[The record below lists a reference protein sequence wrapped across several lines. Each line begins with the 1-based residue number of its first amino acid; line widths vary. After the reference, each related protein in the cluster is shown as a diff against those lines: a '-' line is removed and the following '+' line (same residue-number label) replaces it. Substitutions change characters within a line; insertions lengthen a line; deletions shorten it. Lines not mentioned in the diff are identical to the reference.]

1 METIPIDQIN
11 IYDRRF
17 CISHPLYDEVL
28 FSSIKRLGIIQP
40 IILLNSSPFLIIT
53 GFKRLESAIKLGY
66 TKIPCTIVDVSE
78 KEALLY
84 SIHDNIKRGL
94 NIVEKAY
101 SIEKML
107 HMGFGTPETYE
118 TMTILGLEPHEK
130 VLKNLIAIAY
140 AEEPFKDFIITRGFS
155 MKNIET
161 LLSFDMDERR
171 HIIQLFSSRHITESS
186 VRETLQMI
194 SILKIKRGQ
203 IDFNEII
210 DARNMDDLKKRL
222 KKMIN
227 PILSSLEERLKNIKH
242 QCALPPNMDI
252 KVDPFFEKEYID
264 IWIRAKGVQEIEDA
278 IEKLGRIL
286 ENGHIR
292 GIFELTKD

>member
-11 IYDRRF
+11 IHDRRF
-17 CISHPLYDEVL
+17 CISYPLYDEVL

-66 TKIPCTIVDVSE
+66 TKIPCTIADVSE

-107 HMGFGTPETYE
+107 HMGFGTPEIYE

-140 AEEPFKDFIITRGFS
+140 AEKPLKDFIITRGFS

-161 LLSFDMDERR
+161 LLS
-171 HIIQLFSSRHITESS
+171 
-186 VRETLQMI
+186 
-194 SILKIKRGQ
+194 
-203 IDFNEII
+203 
-210 DARNMDDLKKRL
+210 
-222 KKMIN
+222 
-227 PILSSLEERLKNIKH
+227 
-242 QCALPPNMDI
+242 
-252 KVDPFFEKEYID
+252 
-264 IWIRAKGVQEIEDA
+264 
-278 IEKLGRIL
+278 
-286 ENGHIR
+286 
-292 GIFELTKD
+292 